1 MVENDNF
8 FGSFDLGDG
17 DVSYFLF
24 DTESCLVLF
33 VLVWTSLN
41 LFGPV
46 QFWVYGTFLFAG
58 FQLHSWC
65 EQLYVKI
72 LWYDKYDD
80 FLLNTGALKT

>member
-1 MVENDNF
+1 MLVYFTLKCRNLYSTYEIIDILKENQVDHSNKTFMVENDNF

-46 QFWVYGTFLFAG
+46 QF
-58 FQLHSWC
+58 
-65 EQLYVKI
+65 
-72 LWYDKYDD
+72 
-80 FLLNTGALKT
+80 

>member
-1 MVENDNF
+1 MFVYFALKCRNVYSTYEIIDILKENQVNHSNKTFMVENDNF

-17 DVSYFLF
+17 DVSCFLF

-46 QFWVYGTFLFAG
+46 QF
-58 FQLHSWC
+58 
-65 EQLYVKI
+65 
-72 LWYDKYDD
+72 
-80 FLLNTGALKT
+80 